1 MYILVVGGGKIGYHL
16 VRTLLSEGHEV
27 AVIEKD
33 VRVCEQI
40 AERFDVMVQ
49 NGDGTNPQLLAE
61 AGCRR
66 ADVVV
71 AVAGRDQDNLVVCQ
85 IAKDIF
91 DVKRTIA
98 RINDPR
104 NEELFRLQ
112 GVNALISVT
121 SAVSNM
127 IDQEISPQHVVH
139 YLTMQHGHLM
149 MVEITLGEDSPVV
162 GATIADIQ
170 LPPETIIVTLAR
182 GRKAIIPTGNTVLM
196 AGDEVVAIT
205 NMGQQSEVK
214 KLLLG
219 ERTPT
224 PR

>member
-27 AVIEKD
+27 AVIERD

-49 NGDGTNPQLLAE
+49 NGDGTNPALLAE

-85 IAKDIF
+85 VAKDLF

-127 IDQEISPQHVVH
+127 IDQEITPQHVVH

-149 MVEITLGEDSPVV
+149 MVEVTLDEDSPVV
-162 GATIADIQ
+162 GKTIADVS
-170 LPPETIIVTLAR
+170 LPGETIIVTLAR
-182 GRKAIIPTGNTVLM
+182 GRKAIIPAGSTVLL
-196 AGDEVVAIT
+196 AGDEVVAVT
-205 NMGQQSEVK
+205 NMGQQNEVK
-214 KLLLG
+214 KLLIG
-219 ERTPT
+219 EKTPA